1 MLFAAAV
8 RQDFLRENIE
18 KNKNKRPA
26 RITTDKRNMST
37 ENNEQEYRKRKNN
50 EEKDQCSYFRSSN
63 DDVFMCMFKRVQR
76 RLRRESK
83 SRLQRWNVRQLL
95 QLVCRV

>member
-1 MLFAAAV
+1 M
-8 RQDFLRENIE
+8 
-18 KNKNKRPA
+18 
-26 RITTDKRNMST
+26 TTDKRNKST
-37 ENNEQEYRKRKNN
+37 EKTINRNSERGKNN

-63 DDVFMCMFKRVQR
+63 DDEFMCMFKRVRR

>member
-1 MLFAAAV
+1 M
-8 RQDFLRENIE
+8 
-18 KNKNKRPA
+18 
-26 RITTDKRNMST
+26 TTDKRNKST
-37 ENNEQEYRKRKNN
+37 EKNNEQEFRKGKNN

-83 SRLQRWNVRQLL
+83 SRLQRRNVRQLL
-95 QLVCRV
+95 QLVCRI